1 MKRTKLFFT
10 KLVVT
15 EWVKVVNSCGWNWN
29 LIRYSILIRRSFHG
43 FIANQLKLNKTSSLC
58 AKLAHSQFE
67 SAGLI
72 SSWYICS
79 WFWFSFVQKSYH
91 RMVSKWQIN
100 NDTKLKTLFGPLEE
114 GYILPRP
121 ISSRSLSQRSSWCRR
136 RFHQSLLAQ
145 NKINKY

>member
-1 MKRTKLFFT
+1 MWMELELDSVFNTNTQIFSWRF
-10 KLVVT
+10 
-15 EWVKVVNSCGWNWN
+15 
-29 LIRYSILIRRSFHG
+29 IL
-43 FIANQLKLNKTSSLC
+43 QTSWRQI
-58 AKLAHSQFE
+58 KLAHCVQNLPIANFNPPVP
-67 SAGLI
+67 I
-72 SSWYICS
+72 SSWSICS